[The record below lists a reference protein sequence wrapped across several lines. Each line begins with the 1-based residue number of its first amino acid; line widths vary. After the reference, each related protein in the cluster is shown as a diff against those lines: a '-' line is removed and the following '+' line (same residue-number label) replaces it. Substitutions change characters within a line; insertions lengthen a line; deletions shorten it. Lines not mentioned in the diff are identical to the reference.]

1 MMISPL
7 MSSGPPT
14 IFEPAVR
21 LHDQGDE
28 VLPSTLLTATQ
39 QDQRLVDTIARER
52 GRLRSFIRKRVANA
66 DEAEDI
72 LQDVFCELVEAAR
85 LMKPIEQ
92 VNAWLFRVARNRI
105 TDLFRKRRPEVSTD
119 RPVLIADEDEEELRF
134 EDLLPSPD
142 AGPEAAFARDVLL
155 DEIDAALDEL
165 PEQQR
170 DVFVA
175 HELEGRSFKD
185 LAAETGLSLNTLLA
199 RKHYAVLRLRRRLL
213 AIHEEFRRT

>member
-1 MMISPL
+1 MISPL
-7 MSSGPPT
+7 PWSGPST

-21 LHDQGDE
+21 LHSQGDE

-39 QDQRLVDTIARER
+39 QDQRIVDTISRER
-52 GRLRSFIRKRVANA
+52 NRLRSFIRKRVANA
-66 DEAEDI
+66 DEADDI

-85 LMKPIEQ
+85 LMKPVEQ

-119 RPVLIADEDEEELRF
+119 RPVLSADAEELRF

-142 AGPEAAFARDVLL
+142 GGPEAAYAREVLL

-165 PEQQR
+165 PEEQR

-175 HELEGRSFKD
+175 HELEGKSFKE
-185 LAAETGLSLNTLLA
+185 LAAETGLSVNTLLA
-199 RKHYAVLRLRRRLL
+199 RKRYAVLRLRRRLW
-213 AIHEEFRRT
+213 AIYDEFRSP